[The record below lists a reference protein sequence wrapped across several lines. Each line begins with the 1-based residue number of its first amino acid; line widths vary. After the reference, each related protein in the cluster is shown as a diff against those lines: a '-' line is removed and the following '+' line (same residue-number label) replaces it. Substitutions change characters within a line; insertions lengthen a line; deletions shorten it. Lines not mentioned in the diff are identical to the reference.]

1 MITASVMKGLIEAN
15 VKKHESVLMSSLT
28 GHLGMPMEFWQHRK
42 IWEVDFASKL
52 QEKGGF
58 IVSWK

>member
-1 MITASVMKGLIEAN
+1 MKGLIEAN

-42 IWEVDFASKL
+42 KWEVDFASKL
-52 QEKGGF
+52 REKSGF
-58 IVSWK
+58 VVS